1 MPRKPRRSYHDHPDN
16 LSMPEQFKLLT
27 ELQQQIITAL
37 AHGGKSTRQ
46 IAKELGCSQPYIS
59 SLLNAPEHK
68 DFRSIL
74 DWVSLKQG
82 MATPAARVR
91 YINQV
96 LEQFTDPVDGHI
108 LTKKDPLEWL
118 KMLQEVMSEFPAGN
132 VRIWDENQFDLQTA
146 SDDDLDGYMEEAEE
160 ILATNKRVQVS

>member
-1 MPRKPRRSYHDHPDN
+1 MPRKPRRSYKDHAEN
-16 LSMPEQFKLLT
+16 LSMPERFKLMS
-27 ELQQQIITAL
+27 ELQQQIATEL

-46 IAKELGCSQPYIS
+46 IAKELGCAQSYIS
-59 SLLNAPEHK
+59 NLLNLPEHK
-68 DFRSIL
+68 EFRECL
-74 DWVSLKQG
+74 DWLSLKSG

-96 LEQFTDPVDGHI
+96 LEQFTDPEDGHI

-146 SDDDLDGYMEEAEE
+146 SDDDLDEYVAEAEAL
-160 ILATNKRVQVS
+160 LAETRHR